1 MARFFPSLTFFIFLF
16 GLVEQHNAFVPQTCN
31 NRKNDIVSSLSNDNH
46 DVEEMR
52 HRLETLINRDSDDIT
67 DQECSKIN
75 SPPLLSSMGREIR
88 KAEISLIKELE
99 DCDEA
104 STQLWNLWYAER
116 GPEATRE
123 LESIEK
129 LMEDRREWREV
140 ERRLKALMKEHSI
153 YWVEPVNRLATL
165 YYLEGRF
172 EESKAL
178 CRVVLEQKPWHFGA
192 ISGIVMVCASLEQV
206 LEARHWAAHR
216 LPPIPPEGTTNNRRS
231 EWVKR
236 AVDDAQNA
244 LLEEEERVR
253 MAFGRQEH
261 YEGKQQQ
268 AGIDE
273 QEDSWQ

>member
-1 MARFFPSLTFFIFLF
+1 MERITSIIVLIF
-16 GLVEQHNAFVPQTCN
+16 VCTTNAFIPQTYNCRFEKKHISLCSDN
-31 NRKNDIVSSLSNDNH
+31 N

-52 HRLETLINRDSDDIT
+52 QRLETLIDKDGDGGT
-67 DQECSKIN
+67 DQEISQVS
-75 SPPLLSSMGREIR
+75 SPPLMSSIGREIR
-88 KAEISLIKELE
+88 KAEIALMKELE
-99 DCDEA
+99 YCDEA
-104 STQLWNLWYAER
+104 TSELWNLWYSER

-129 LMEDRREWREV
+129 LMNDRSQWREV
-140 ERRLKALMKEHSI
+140 ERRLKALMKKHSI

-244 LLEEEERVR
+244 LLEEEGRLKS
-253 MAFGRQEH
+253 AFGRQQDH
-261 YEGKQQQ
+261 EGQEQQ

>member
-1 MARFFPSLTFFIFLF
+1 MARSFSPLTLAIFVC
-16 GLVEQHNAFVPQTCN
+16 GLVGHKAFAPLTCSKGGGN
-31 NRKNDIVSSLSNDNH
+31 IVASLSNDNH

-52 HRLETLINRDSDDIT
+52 HRLETLINKNCDIT
-67 DQECSKIN
+67 AQERSEIN

-104 STQLWNLWYAER
+104 MTELWNLWYSER

-123 LESIEK
+123 LKSIDK
-129 LMEDRREWREV
+129 MMDDRSQWDEV
-140 ERRLKALMKEHSI
+140 ERLLKALIKEHTI
-153 YWVEPVNRLATL
+153 NWVEPMNRLATL

-178 CRVVLEQKPWHFGA
+178 CQVVLEQKPWHFGA
-192 ISGIVMVCASLEQV
+192 IGELVMVCASLEQV

-216 LPPIPPEGTTNNRRS
+216 LPPLPPEGTSNNRRS
-231 EWVKR
+231 DWVKR
-236 AVDDAQNA
+236 AVNDAQNA
-244 LLEEEERVR
+244 LLEEEERIR
-253 MAFGRQEH
+253 IAFGRQGC